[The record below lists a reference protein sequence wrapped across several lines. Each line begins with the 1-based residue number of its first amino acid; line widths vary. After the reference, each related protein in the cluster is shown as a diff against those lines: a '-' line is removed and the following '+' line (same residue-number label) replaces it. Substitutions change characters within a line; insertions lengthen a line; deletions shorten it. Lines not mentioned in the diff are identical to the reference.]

1 MKQLVTAT
9 TIEQFLTTHKD
20 VFPVTKDTLI
30 TPSAA
35 DFAKSHGIRFVADG
49 EMKVKD
55 RENVMASFQTSEHS
69 DSVAQNATHVVCAE
83 CAESAAPAAAPA
95 EAPAEEAP
103 AEAPAKEISVAN
115 FTKDQIVEAVIRV
128 LDAKGILDKIL
139 EN

>member
-35 DFAKSHGIRFVADG
+35 DFAKSHNIKFVAEG

-55 RENVMASFQTSEHS
+55 RNNVLASFHTSEHS
-69 DSVAQNATHVVCAE
+69 DSVAQNAKHSACAE
-83 CAESAAPAAAPA
+83 CEAKAE

-103 AEAPAKEISVAN
+103 AEETPAEEPKKDISVAN

>member
-9 TIEQFLTTHKD
+9 TIEQFLLTHKD
-20 VFPVTKDTLI
+20 VFPVTPDTLI

-35 DFAKSHGIRFVADG
+35 DLAKTKGIRFVAEEGLKRPHPD
-49 EMKVKD
+49 
-55 RENVMASFQTSEHS
+55 NALASGHTSEHS
-69 DSVAQNATHVVCAE
+69 DSCAT
-83 CAESAAPAAAPA
+83 SALHHDAAPEAPAPAAP
-95 EAPAEEAP
+95 AP

-139 EN
+139 ED

>member
-20 VFPVTKDTLI
+20 VFPVTNDTLI

-35 DFAKSHGIRFVADG
+35 DFAKSHGIRFVAEG

-55 RENVMASFQTSEHS
+55 RDNVMASFQTSEHS
-69 DSVAQNATHVVCAE
+69 DSVAQNAKHAACPECEAKAE
-83 CAESAAPAAAPA
+83 EAPAPAEAPAAAPA
-95 EAPAEEAP
+95 Q
-103 AEAPAKEISVAN
+103 EISVAN

>member
-20 VFPVTKDTLI
+20 VFPVTKDTLL

-35 DFAKSHGIRFVADG
+35 DFAKSYGIRFVADG

-95 EAPAEEAP
+95 EEAP

-139 EN
+139 ED

>member
-20 VFPVTKDTLI
+20 VFPVTNDTLI

-69 DSVAQNATHVVCAE
+69 DSVAQNVTHVVCAE
-83 CAESAAPAAAPA
+83 CAESAAAA
-95 EAPAEEAP
+95 EAPAP
-103 AEAPAKEISVAN
+103 AEEPAKEISVAN

-139 EN
+139 ED

>member
-55 RENVMASFQTSEHS
+55 RNNVMASFHTSEHS
-69 DSVAQNATHVVCAE
+69 DSVAQNAKHSACPECEAKAE
-83 CAESAAPAAAPA
+83 EPAPA
-95 EAPAEEAP
+95 EAPAEE
-103 AEAPAKEISVAN
+103 PAKEISVAN

-139 EN
+139 ED

>member
-95 EAPAEEAP
+95 EEAP

-115 FTKDQIVEAVIRV
+115 FTKDQIVEAVIKV

-139 EN
+139 ED

>member
-35 DFAKSHGIRFVADG
+35 DFAKTHGIRFVADG

-55 RENVMASFQTSEHS
+55 RDNVMASFQTSEHS
-69 DSVAQNATHVVCAE
+69 DSVAQNAKHAAPAECAE
-83 CAESAAPAAAPA
+83 CAECAAAA
-95 EAPAEEAP
+95 EAPAP
-103 AEAPAKEISVAN
+103 AEEPAKEISVAN

-139 EN
+139 VD

>member
-35 DFAKSHGIRFVADG
+35 DFAKSHNIKFVADG

-55 RENVMASFQTSEHS
+55 RNNVLASFHTSEHS
-69 DSVAQNATHVVCAE
+69 DSVAQNAKHAACE
-83 CAESAAPAAAPA
+83 CCEC
-95 EAPAEEAP
+95 EAKAEEAP
-103 AEAPAKEISVAN
+103 AEEPKKEISVAN

-139 EN
+139 ED

>member
-35 DFAKSHGIRFVADG
+35 DFAKSHNIKFVAEG

-55 RENVMASFQTSEHS
+55 RNNVLASFHTSEHS
-69 DSVAQNATHVVCAE
+69 DSVAQNAKHSACAE
-83 CAESAAPAAAPA
+83 C
-95 EAPAEEAP
+95 EAKAEEAP
-103 AEAPAKEISVAN
+103 AEETPAEEPKKDISVAN

>member
-9 TIEQFLTTHKD
+9 TIEQFLLTHKD
-20 VFPVTKDTLI
+20 VFPVTPDTLI

-35 DFAKSHGIRFVADG
+35 DLAKTKGIRFVAEDG
-49 EMKVKD
+49 LKRPNPD
-55 RENVMASFQTSEHS
+55 NVLASGHTSEHS
-69 DSVAQNATHVVCAE
+69 DSCAT
-83 CAESAAPAAAPA
+83 SAMHHDDAPAAA
-95 EAPAEEAP
+95 APAPVEAP

-139 EN
+139 D

>member
-35 DFAKSHGIRFVADG
+35 DFAKSHNIRFVAEG

-55 RENVMASFQTSEHS
+55 RNNVMASFHTSEHS
-69 DSVAQNATHVVCAE
+69 DSVAQNAKHAE
-83 CAESAAPAAAPA
+83 CAECCECEAKADEPAPA
-95 EAPAEEAP
+95 EAPAEEP
-103 AEAPAKEISVAN
+103 KKEISVAN

-139 EN
+139 ED

>member
-9 TIEQFLTTHKD
+9 TIEQFLLTHKD
-20 VFPVTKDTLI
+20 VFPVTPDTLI

-35 DFAKSHGIRFVADG
+35 DLAKTKGIRFVAEGGLKAPHPD
-49 EMKVKD
+49 
-55 RENVMASFQTSEHS
+55 NVLASPHTSEHS
-69 DSVAQNATHVVCAE
+69 DSCATGAQHHD
-83 CAESAAPAAAPA
+83 AAPAPAPEA

-103 AEAPAKEISVAN
+103 EKKISVAN

-139 EN
+139 D

>member
-35 DFAKSHGIRFVADG
+35 DFAKSHGIRFVAEG

-55 RENVMASFQTSEHS
+55 RDNVMASFQTSEHS
-69 DSVAQNATHVVCAE
+69 DSVAQNAKHAAPAECAE
-83 CAESAAPAAAPA
+83 CAECAAAA
-95 EAPAEEAP
+95 EAPAP
-103 AEAPAKEISVAN
+103 AEEPAKEISVAN

-139 EN
+139 VD

>member
-55 RENVMASFQTSEHS
+55 RDNVMASFQTSEHS
-69 DSVAQNATHVVCAE
+69 DSVAQNAKHAAPAECAE
-83 CAESAAPAAAPA
+83 CAECAAAA
-95 EAPAEEAP
+95 EAPAP
-103 AEAPAKEISVAN
+103 AEEPAKEIAVAN

-139 EN
+139 VD

>member
-35 DFAKSHGIRFVADG
+35 DFAKTHNIRFVAEG
-49 EMKVKD
+49 EMDVKD
-55 RENVMASFQTSEHS
+55 RNNVLASKHTSEHS
-69 DSVAQNATHVVCAE
+69 DSVAQNAKHCSACEAAPAE
-83 CAESAAPAAAPA
+83 EAPAAAPA
-95 EAPAEEAP
+95 EAP
-103 AEAPAKEISVAN
+103 AEAPAKEISVAD

>member
-20 VFPVTKDTLI
+20 VFPVTNDTLI

-35 DFAKSHGIRFVADG
+35 DFAKSHGIRFVAEG

-55 RENVMASFQTSEHS
+55 RDNVMASFQTSEHS
-69 DSVAQNATHVVCAE
+69 DSVAQNAKHSAPAECAE
-83 CAESAAPAAAPA
+83 CAAAA
-95 EAPAEEAP
+95 EAPAP
-103 AEAPAKEISVAN
+103 AEEPAKEISVAN

-139 EN
+139 VD

>member
-9 TIEQFLTTHKD
+9 TIEQFLTSHKD

-35 DFAKSHGIRFVADG
+35 DLAKTKGIRFVAADDS
-49 EMKVKD
+49 MDVKD
-55 RENVMASFQTSEHS
+55 PENVMASKHTSEHS
-69 DSVAQNATHVVCAE
+69 DSVAAGARHRDDAP
-83 CAESAAPAAAPA
+83 APAAAPA
-95 EAPAEEAP
+95 EEAP
-103 AEAPAKEISVAN
+103 AAPAPEISVAN

-139 EN
+139 N

>member
-20 VFPVTKDTLI
+20 VFPVTNDTLI

-35 DFAKSHGIRFVADG
+35 DFAKSHGIRFVAEG

-55 RENVMASFQTSEHS
+55 RDNVMASFQTSEHS
-69 DSVAQNATHVVCAE
+69 DSVAQNAKHAAPAECAE
-83 CAESAAPAAAPA
+83 CAECAAAA
-95 EAPAEEAP
+95 EAPAP
-103 AEAPAKEISVAN
+103 AEEPAKEISVAN

-139 EN
+139 VE

>member
-35 DFAKSHGIRFVADG
+35 DFAKSHKIRFVAEGDF
-49 EMKVKD
+49 KP
-55 RENVMASFQTSEHS
+55 ENPDNILASKYTSEHS
-69 DSVAQNATHVVCAE
+69 DSVAQNAKPCACCCE
-83 CAESAAPAAAPA
+83 EKAEEPAPA
-95 EAPAEEAP
+95 EAPAEE
-103 AEAPAKEISVAN
+103 PAKEISVAN
-115 FTKDQIVEAVIRV
+115 LTKDQIVEAVIRV

>member
-35 DFAKSHGIRFVADG
+35 DFAKSHNIRFVAEG

-55 RENVMASFQTSEHS
+55 RNNVMASFHTSEHS
-69 DSVAQNATHVVCAE
+69 DSVAQNAKHAE
-83 CAESAAPAAAPA
+83 CAECCECEAKAEEPAPA
-95 EAPAEEAP
+95 EAPAEEP
-103 AEAPAKEISVAN
+103 KKEISVAN

-139 EN
+139 ED

>member
-35 DFAKSHGIRFVADG
+35 DFAKSHNIKFVADG

-55 RENVMASFQTSEHS
+55 RNNVLASFHTSEHS
-69 DSVAQNATHVVCAE
+69 DSVAQNAKHSACAE
-83 CAESAAPAAAPA
+83 C
-95 EAPAEEAP
+95 EAKAEEAP
-103 AEAPAKEISVAN
+103 AEAAPAEEPAKEISVAN

>member
-9 TIEQFLTTHKD
+9 TIEQFLTTHQD

-35 DFAKSHGIRFVADG
+35 DFAKTKGIRFVAQDD
-49 EMKVKD
+49 MDVANKD
-55 RENVMASFQTSEHS
+55 NVLASKHTSEHS
-69 DSVAQNATHVVCAE
+69 DSVAQNAKPCCCCE
-83 CAESAAPAAAPA
+83 KKEEAPA
-95 EAPAEEAP
+95 EAPAE
-103 AEAPAKEISVAN
+103 EAPAKEISVAN

>member
-20 VFPVTKDTLI
+20 VFPVTNDTLI

-35 DFAKSHGIRFVADG
+35 DFAKSHGIRFVAEG

-95 EAPAEEAP
+95 EEAP

-139 EN
+139 ED